1 MKHRCK
7 EEEVLTTDED
17 DFDVRV
23 PGEGLFQTQ
32 RCMDAG
38 KATTQDDDPLWPVR
52 GAFRAVPEEKHG
64 NLLCD
69 HEPVLASVLV
79 LRSAGSA
86 QRRNPPRNAL
96 ALSPARQPG

>member
-1 MKHRCK
+1 MKHRRK

-23 PGEGLFQTQ
+23 PSEGLFQTQ
-32 RCMDAG
+32 RCIDAG

-64 NLLCD
+64 NLLAAIMNRSWR
-69 HEPVLASVLV
+69 ASASCGRPAL
-79 LRSAGSA
+79 
-86 QRRNPPRNAL
+86 PRESVRKRCLELYN
-96 ALSPARQPG
+96 